1 MAEAVGLSIG
11 STKFTGVV
19 TGRSAVTRQS
29 VLTLYRHRAA
39 ELGVPSENPNINE
52 RGLVVTD
59 FVERVGDPVG
69 LVAPDGSVHRG
80 EVLISDALR
89 SLFRAVTG
97 GRPPAEPPTIAY
109 PAHWRRGSVDALR
122 SALVAVPEWSGA
134 EQQVSTISDATA
146 AITALQADPGVP
158 TRGVIA
164 LCDFGGAGTSV
175 TLLDAGAGYRPVGPT
190 VRHADFSGDLIDQA
204 LLMHVIADLSTA
216 GAVDVFR
223 TSALG
228 SLNRLRAQCRIAKE
242 RLSAGTVAPL
252 SVDLPGF
259 HSDVRLTRTEL
270 DDEIGQPL
278 AEFVGVL
285 QDTLDRAGI
294 GSADLVAVASVG
306 GGANIP
312 VITTTL
318 SQHFRVPVITTA
330 RAELTAAT
338 GAGLRAARGPSDER
352 ATAMA
357 PAAVAVVIP
366 DPGPQSSSFRAL
378 AWSEAHDLP
387 PIAPVAEPY
396 EYASDEAAG
405 LSSARPELQFED
417 EVADGAAEATAPPW
431 HRRPAVLAAAG
442 LIAVLLLGTAAM
454 VAFRRDSSPASSTT
468 PLVPSSTT
476 PVAVPT
482 EAAVQPPARSG
493 QQDAPQPRT
502 VVVAPPPAIQAQ
514 ETAPASAPVAAPPVS
529 AAPPSAD
536 APPPPSTGD
545 TPPPAP
551 STDTPPPVTDTPT
564 PTEIH
569 QRPRLIPTIPPIPT
583 IPGLPPLVPQQG
595 G

>member
-11 STKFTGVV
+11 ATKFTGVV

-39 ELGVPSENPNINE
+39 ELGLPSENPNINE

-80 EVLISDALR
+80 EALISDALR

-97 GRPPAEPPTIAY
+97 GRPPAEPPTITY
-109 PAHWRRGSVDALR
+109 PAHWRSGSVDALR
-122 SALVAVPEWSGA
+122 SALAAAPGWSGA
-134 EQQVSTISDATA
+134 EQQVTTISDATA
-146 AITALQADPGVP
+146 AITALLADPGVP

-164 LCDFGGAGTSV
+164 LCDFGGTGTSV

-190 VRHADFSGDLIDQA
+190 ARHADFSGDLIDQA
-204 LLMHVIADLSTA
+204 LLKHVIADLSTA
-216 GAVDVFR
+216 GAVDVSG

-228 SLNRLRAQCRIAKE
+228 SLNRLRGQCRIAKE
-242 RLSAGTVAPL
+242 RLSGSTVAPL

-259 HSDVRLTRTEL
+259 QSDVRLTRAEL
-270 DDEIGQPL
+270 DDEIRQPL

-330 RAELTAAT
+330 RSELAAAT
-338 GAGLRAARGPSDER
+338 GAGLRASRGPSDES

-357 PAAVAVVIP
+357 PAAVAAIP
-366 DPGPQSSSFRAL
+366 DPGPQSSTFRAL

-387 PIAPVAEPY
+387 PIAPFAEPY
-396 EYASDEAAG
+396 EYASDQAAG
-405 LSSARPELQFED
+405 LSSARPELRFED
-417 EVADGAAEATAPPW
+417 EVADGRAEATAPAW
-431 HRRPAVLAAAG
+431 YRRPAVLGAAG
-442 LIAVLLLGTAAM
+442 LIAVLLAATAAM
-454 VAFRRDSSPASSTT
+454 VAFRRDTSPASSTT

-476 PVAVPT
+476 SAAVPT
-482 EAAVQPPARSG
+482 EVAVQPPAGSG
-493 QQDAPQPRT
+493 QQDAPQPRS
-502 VVVAPPPAIQAQ
+502 VVVAPPPATQALDP
-514 ETAPASAPVAAPPVS
+514 APAPAPVAAPPAS
-529 AAPPSAD
+529 
-536 APPPPSTGD
+536 APPPSSVAPQAPSTAD
-545 TPPPAP
+545 TPAPAP